1 MQEIDPE
8 GNQKLVAYLSGQDV
22 GPISKVAVS
31 NWNKKIISVSTNQM
45 NIEFKSDD
53 SWEYNGFSAKIYFTP
68 ISNKECESWM
78 DMKKKVF
85 KSPNYPKTYASKKC
99 YWIIT
104 VDQDFHITLN
114 FIELFVRLSNIV
126 GPQIV
131 FIIIPNILL
140 AI

>member
-22 GPISKVAVS
+22 GPTSKVAVS

-68 ISNKECESWM
+68 ISHEECESWM

-99 YWIIT
+99 SWIIT
-104 VDQDFHITLN
+104 VDHDFHITLN

-131 FIIIPNILL
+131 FIIIS
-140 AI
+140 

>member
-1 MQEIDPE
+1 M
-8 GNQKLVAYLSGQDV
+8 VAYLTGPDSG
-22 GPISKVAVS
+22 PRNYFA
-31 NWNKKIISVSTNQM
+31 NWNKRIISVSTKM

-68 ISNKECESWM
+68 ISHKECESWM